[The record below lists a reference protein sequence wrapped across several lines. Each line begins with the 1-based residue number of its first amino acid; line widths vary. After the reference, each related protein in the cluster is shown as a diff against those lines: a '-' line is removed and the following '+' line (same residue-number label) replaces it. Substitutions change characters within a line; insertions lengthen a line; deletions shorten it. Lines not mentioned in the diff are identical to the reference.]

1 MNLLNVPVFSW
12 GISNIWGIYFF
23 PLWWYYFEEVNF
35 VESVWWGREG
45 WPSFQ
50 GRFIAVLISSTFH
63 SPRKWYFFSHLG
75 QMGGQKKIKRT
86 LRFIKEVFPPKEEKK
101 IGMSFEFISFA
112 AVHIWVQWW
121 TKSWRSGTGSAWK
134 AAPHSRPLSA
144 GVLMPEAGLTGLARL
159 GKGGRRLGA
168 VS

>member
-23 PLWWYYFEEVNF
+23 LFWWFYFEVVNF

-63 SPRKWYFFSHLG
+63 SPRVWYFFFPSETNG
-75 QMGGQKKIKRT
+75 RPKKKKRT
-86 LRFIKEVFPPKEEKK
+86 PSFIKEIFSLKGEEK
-101 IGMSFEFISFA
+101 ISMSFEFISFA

-121 TKSWRSGTGSAWK
+121 TKSWRSGAGSAWK
-134 AAPHSRPLSA
+134 AAPHSPPLSA

>member
-23 PLWWYYFEEVNF
+23 LFWWFYFEVVNF

-63 SPRKWYFFSHLG
+63 SPRVWYFFFPSETNG
-75 QMGGQKKIKRT
+75 RPKKKKEPPVLSKRY
-86 LRFIKEVFPPKEEKK
+86 FPSKEKRKSVWVLN
-101 IGMSFEFISFA
+101 SLALLQCTFECSDEQRA
-112 AVHIWVQWW
+112 
-121 TKSWRSGTGSAWK
+121 
-134 AAPHSRPLSA
+134 
-144 GVLMPEAGLTGLARL
+144 EGLAL
-159 GKGGRRLGA
+159 GVPEKQPHTAHHWVLA
-168 VS
+168 S